1 MPDADLFAAADAG
14 VLHDEAQLSAQVR
27 RMLADA
33 KAEAFVDN
41 FAGQWLYIRAMTDVA
56 PDYNHF
62 PDFDEMLRAAMT
74 IEARLF
80 FRNILSNNRPLGE
93 LLDAEV
99 TFMNPRL
106 AAHYG
111 IDYAL
116 GREVEGLP
124 AGFLEF
130 DLEGTGR
137 SGFLTMGS
145 TLTVTS
151 FPTRTSPVKRGKW
164 VLEQLMCDG
173 PPPPPPGV
181 EAELSDV
188 DQELPLR
195 ARLAAHREDPSC
207 AGCHNLMDP
216 IGLGLENFDGI
227 GTYREV
233 EAGQPVDA
241 SGQLPNGMNFSG
253 ANELAEILRDDPRFT
268 TCFQEKLVV
277 YGVGRDPN
285 IRDACSMQVIEDK
298 MLDDGWQVQDALV
311 HLATSPLFTMRRGEE
326 EAE

>member
-1 MPDADLFAAADAG
+1 M
-14 VLHDEAQLSAQVR
+14 S
-27 RMLADA
+27 
-33 KAEAFVDN
+33 
-41 FAGQWLYIRAMTDVA
+41 DVA
-56 PDYNHF
+56 PDYNYF

-74 IEARLF
+74 IEAQLF
-80 FRNILSNNRPLGE
+80 FRHLLSNNRPLTE
-93 LLDAEV
+93 LLDGES

-106 AAHYG
+106 AEHYG
-111 IDYAL
+111 IDYDS

-124 AGFLEF
+124 AGFREF
-130 DLEGTGR
+130 DLAGTGR

-207 AGCHNLMDP
+207 SGCHNLMDP

-227 GTYREV
+227 GMFRSM

-241 SGQLPNGMNFSG
+241 TGELPGGQMFTG
-253 ANELAEILRDDPRFT
+253 AAELGNILRDDPRFT
-268 TCFQEKLVV
+268 DCYQEKLVI
-277 YGVGRDPN
+277 YGVGRSPN
-285 IRDACSMQVIEDK
+285 IRDVCSMEAIKTRMV
-298 MLDDGWQVQDALV
+298 DDGWELQNSLV

-326 EAE
+326 ESE